1 MVSDMQLRRVKATL
15 RSMMR
20 TRGYKDMVRCKDSP
34 HRVYR
39 ATKGDGDPRGVMIVM
54 CVSEP
59 KLGIKALRDIQE
71 RVADEE
77 HLLIIYNVSMTSF
90 AKQHLEK
97 LAVEGTIVE
106 TFAVGQLQFDIMRHA
121 LVPPHKEV
129 SARCVRKLG
138 VTPEQLP
145 VILATDPVVRYFRW
159 PRGTIVRVT
168 LANPEGHEYY
178 DYRVVA

>member
-1 MVSDMQLRRVKATL
+1 MVSDLQLKRAKATL

-20 TRGYKDMVRCKDSP
+20 TRGYKYMRRCADSP
-34 HRVYR
+34 QRVYR
-39 ATKGDGDPRGVMIVM
+39 ATKDQVQRGVMIIF
-54 CVSEP
+54 CVSDP
-59 KLGIKALRDIQE
+59 KIGVKALRDIQE
-71 RVADEE
+71 RFTEE
-77 HLLIIYNVSMTSF
+77 DHILVIYHVSMTSF

-97 LAVEGTIVE
+97 IVAGGTIVE
-106 TFAVGQLQFDIMRHA
+106 SFSIGQLQFDIMCHV

-129 SARCVRKLG
+129 SVRCIRKLG

-145 VILATDPVVRYFRW
+145 VILDTDPVVRYFRW